1 MSWPAWVIVA
11 MEWSYLEAPASA
23 PVNASPLI
31 RNMAAFGLIGFASGI
46 LVWLVI
52 SFVWE
57 SLIRLDAHA
66 EIAGWA
72 ISFGHLTLVPGF
84 LFGNAVGLALLRF
97 GLTSPG
103 RAVAY
108 IGAATVSN
116 FIATNFAANM
126 IDAID
131 SAAFLGMAAGL
142 IGAVC
147 LTGLSLLLFPFA
159 RQTSPCL
166 AMVAAGTALGA
177 LLHVAIEDSS
187 SWGRGF
193 LVLYGFWQAGYGA
206 ALGTALP
213 RRSPA

>member
-1 MSWPAWVIVA
+1 LSWPAWVIVA
-11 MEWSYLEAPASA
+11 VERDIVEAPASA
-23 PVNASPLI
+23 SLKASPLI

-52 SFVWE
+52 RFVWE
-57 SLIRLDAHA
+57 SLIGLDAHA
-66 EIAGWA
+66 VIAGWDL
-72 ISFGHLTLVPGF
+72 SFGHLTLVPGF
-84 LFGNAVGLALLRF
+84 VFGNAVGLALVRF
-97 GLTSPG
+97 GLTSPS
-103 RAVAY
+103 RALAY
-108 IGAATVSN
+108 IAAATVSN

-147 LTGLSLLLFPFA
+147 LTGLSLLLLPFA
-159 RQTSPCL
+159 RQILPCL
-166 AMVAAGTALGA
+166 SMVAAGAALGA